1 MLSLTDVAE
10 LAREDG
16 LAVVSTLRADHTV
29 QTTVVNVGVLKHP
42 VTGDDAVG
50 LVTYGRAKLA
60 NLRRWPHTTITVR
73 SGSHWIGVEGR
84 AWVVGP
90 DDPQDGFDAD
100 RLRLLLRDVFIAA
113 GGTHDNWTEYDLAM
127 EQQRRAAVLI
137 TPTRIYSNTFPG

>member
-29 QTTVVNVGVLKHP
+29 QTSVVNVGVLKHP

-100 RLRLLLRDVFIAA
+100 RLRFGARPGLRRSRSGSA
-113 GGTHDNWTEYDLAM
+113 
-127 EQQRRAAVLI
+127 RRASGTSMPRSSA
-137 TPTRIYSNTFPG
+137 P